1 MAAAAHSGTDK
12 HRADIQRKANQ
23 QKVKIGLGGLIVIL
37 IAPTLPASNIPI
49 FSAAGLWL
57 AIQQILIGVALG
69 LTMQFAFAAVRLAGK

>member
-49 FSAAGLWL
+49 SAAGLWL

>member
-1 MAAAAHSGTDK
+1 MAAAAHSGADK

-49 FSAAGLWL
+49 FRRRLWL

>member
-49 FSAAGLWL
+49 FSAGLWL

-69 LTMQFAFAAVRLAGK
+69 LTMQFAFAAVRPAGK